1 MMVRYIEEE
10 DLKVLT
16 EEGFVERYEKECR
29 KGITY
34 KAAYENVEAV
44 YVSIVGKRRY
54 QSPNAF
60 RQMIYRRRK
69 KTFSPKL

>member
-1 MMVRYIEEE
+1 MVKYFEEE

-16 EEGFVERYEKECR
+16 EEGFVERYEKECL

-34 KAAYENVEAV
+34 KAAYENVESV

-54 QSPNAF
+54 RSPNAF

-69 KTFSPKL
+69 KVYT